1 MMEGH
6 RPPRDMN
13 NPTTRNLVLATW
25 MAVGAACGGS
35 PEPPADPLAGRLETF
50 ETEGEAP
57 AKVAL
62 LVGIDTYA
70 PGTSSQFPNLRGC
83 VNDTQRWADLLV
95 ESFGF
100 EREEIFVMTDE
111 EATHANIVDA
121 FRRVLI
127 ERAGPETE
135 AFFYF
140 SGHGSQV
147 PDQSGVELVEGDGFD
162 STFLAYDSRAGGF
175 DGERDISDD
184 ELRCLVA
191 SLTAKT
197 DRVTVVTDSC
207 HSGGGLR
214 GAGRA
219 YPRRAPPG
227 SRPLDLDWLRS
238 FWPADIPFKED
249 GPGDH
254 LGSSD
259 YVHVAACRRD
269 QLAYEFADDTVEGNE
284 RFHGALTYFLTHY
297 LERAQPDQSW
307 RSVVDNAAAHLST
320 HFISQ
325 TVTYSGALDRKLFDG
340 DFDRVE
346 GYLARATDG
355 DGVLVYAGSMFG
367 LMPGSVLEVRDAQ
380 GTRLLGE
387 VEVEQ
392 LQGTTARCVW
402 LERVPSDVP
411 KGAMRAIETVRSGTQ
426 QPLEVLVRGAEL
438 RELAQT
444 SAWLVVHEGESTDP
458 EYLLE
463 QLPDGSVRFETL
475 EGIPAIE
482 GGVIA
487 LSGEGEERLAA
498 LEAALREEVQWRAI
512 NRLGVNRG
520 RYPLEVTFTSATA
533 EQLEA
538 KLKGPAEPVEVLGD
552 EGVEV
557 AGGALRVRGGHA
569 GDELYQVGFLKVRN
583 PYDIPLY
590 GHVLS
595 LSEDRLI
602 EPIFP
607 SQGNPP
613 TQIQPGEEVE
623 TPIGILA
630 PVTWSLDR
638 PMRDRYVVIATKA
651 RADFSNFRSA
661 PTMRSATPQPLG
673 ILDLAFE
680 ASVLRGR
687 RADVDPNAWG
697 VTHLD
702 LLVEPPLPRE

>member
-1 MMEGH
+1 
-6 RPPRDMN
+6 MN
-13 NPTTRNLVLATW
+13 NHDTRKLVLAAW
-25 MAVGAACGGS
+25 IAAALACGGD
-35 PEPPADPLAGRLETF
+35 PEVPTDPLEGRLPTF
-50 ETEGEAP
+50 DTEAEPP

-95 ESFGF
+95 EGFGF
-100 EREEIFVMTDE
+100 ERDEIFVMTNE

-127 ERAGPETE
+127 DRAGPETE

-147 PDQSGVELVEGDGFD
+147 PDQSGADMVEADGFD
-162 STFLAYDSRAGGF
+162 STFLAYDSRSEGY

-191 SLTAKT
+191 ALTEKT

-214 GAGRA
+214 GTARA
-219 YPRRAPPG
+219 FPRRAPPG
-227 SRPLDLDWLRS
+227 SRPLDVDWLSS
-238 FWPADIPFKED
+238 FWPADIPFNED
-249 GPGDH
+249 GPGDQ
-254 LGSSD
+254 LASSE

-269 QLAYEFADDTVEGNE
+269 QLAYEFADETVEGNE

-307 RSVVDNAAAHLST
+307 RSVVDDAAAHLST
-320 HFISQ
+320 HFVSQ
-325 TVTYSGALDRKLFDG
+325 TVTYSGALDRQLFDG
-340 DFDRVE
+340 AFSRVE
-346 GYLARATDG
+346 GFLARATDG
-355 DGVLVYAGSMFG
+355 DRVLVHAGSMFG

-387 VEVEQ
+387 VEVEH

-402 LERVPSDVP
+402 IDGVPDDVP
-411 KGAMRAIETVRSGTQ
+411 KGAMRAIETVRSGSQ
-426 QPLEVLVRGAEL
+426 QPLDVLVRGAEL
-438 RELAQT
+438 RELAA
-444 SAWLVVHEGESTDP
+444 SSPWLVVHADESADP
-458 EYLLE
+458 EYVLE
-463 QLPDGSVRFETL
+463 QLPDGTVRFETL
-475 EGIPAIE
+475 EGISAVE
-482 GGVIA
+482 DGLVT
-487 LSGEGEERLAA
+487 LSGGSAEERRAD
-498 LEAALREEVQWRAI
+498 LEAALRKEVLWRSI

-520 RYPLEVTFTSATA
+520 RYPLEVSFAPATP
-533 EQLEA
+533 EQLEQ
-538 KLKGPAEPVEVLGD
+538 KFKKPAESVELLSDLGG
-552 EGVEV
+552 EA
-557 AGGALRVRGGHA
+557 AGGTLHVRGGYA
-569 GDELYQVGFLKVRN
+569 TDERYKIGFLTVKN
-583 PYDIPLY
+583 PYDVPLY
-590 GHVLS
+590 AHVLS
-595 LSEDRLI
+595 LSEDRRV

-607 SQGNPP
+607 RHGDPP
-613 TQIQPGEEVE
+613 TQLQPGEEIE
-623 TPIGILA
+623 RAIGVLA
-630 PVTWSLDR
+630 PETWHLDR

-651 RADFSNFRSA
+651 RSDFSSFRSA
-661 PTMRSATPQPLG
+661 PTMRSAAPQPSG
-673 ILDLAFE
+673 ILDMAFE

-702 LLVEPPLPRE
+702 LLVEPPLPVE